1 MNPPQIHPPPLRNRY
16 AALRHPRN
24 GRTAPPAIGE
34 GTDAPRP
41 SRDGNRHAAVVH
53 GGTDAPPI
61 SPRCPQGGGGL
72 GEVGHPQG
80 SRSRNKCAA
89 PGPTKRNK
97 RAACRARNGYAA
109 TRPPNEEQMR
119 RRRSDQE
126 EQIRR
131 RRLPR
136 GNRCAVPALRQEG
149 TDAPRS
155 YRAREQIRRS
165 CAGKRNRYA
174 ASPTARNGCAAIAL
188 VAARVALGAT
198 ERRNR
203 CAALTRAKRNSYAAR
218 LPSSRGTD
226 VPRNK
231 SAAPTLPP
239 PRARAP
245 RCRA

>member
-1 MNPPQIHPPPLRNRY
+1 MRRV
-16 AALRHPRN
+16 
-24 GRTAPPAIGE
+24 PPAT
-34 GTDAPRP
+34 GTDMPR
-41 SRDGNRHAAVVH
+41 SSTGNRCAAER
-53 GGTDAPPI
+53 P
-61 SPRCPQGGGGL
+61 PRCPQGGGGL

-97 RAACRARNGYAA
+97 RAACRGRNGYAA

-131 RRLPR
+131 RRPPGGTGAPSLPAPR
-136 GNRCAVPALRQEG
+136 GNGRAAKPSSEG
-149 TDAPRS
+149 TDTPQLRRKAEQMRRIANRAEQMRRGRS
-155 YRAREQIRRS
+155 LWPPGS
-165 CAGKRNRYA
+165 CRQAGKRNRY
-174 ASPTARNGCAAIAL
+174 
-188 VAARVALGAT
+188 
-198 ERRNR
+198 
-203 CAALTRAKRNSYAAR
+203 AALTRAKRNSYAAR

-226 VPRNK
+226 APRNR
-231 SAAPTLPP
+231 SAALTLPP